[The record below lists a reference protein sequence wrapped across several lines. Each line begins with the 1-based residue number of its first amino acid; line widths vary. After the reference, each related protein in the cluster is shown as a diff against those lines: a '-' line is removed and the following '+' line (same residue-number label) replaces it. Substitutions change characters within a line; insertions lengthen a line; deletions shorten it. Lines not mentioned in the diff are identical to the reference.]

1 MLGDIGDHVGCER
14 HDLEIVDPE
23 QAGAQTIVDVV
34 GVIGD
39 VVGDRGDLGLQRGEA
54 PQLQIIEPDVIGNAD
69 GNAMVAVAIRAL
81 LRCGRSAG
89 RCA

>member
-1 MLGDIGDHVGCER
+1 MSAVER

-23 QAGAQTIVDVV
+23 QAGPQTIVDIM

-54 PQLQIIEPDVIGNAD
+54 PQLQIIKPDVIGNAD
-69 GNAMVAVAIRAL
+69 GDAAFAVATQCSSAA
-81 LRCGRSAG
+81 GRSAG